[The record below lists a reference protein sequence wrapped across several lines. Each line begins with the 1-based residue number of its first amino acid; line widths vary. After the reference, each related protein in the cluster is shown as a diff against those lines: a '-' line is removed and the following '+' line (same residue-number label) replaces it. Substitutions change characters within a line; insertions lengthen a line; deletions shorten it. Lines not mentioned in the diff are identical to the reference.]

1 MGTKCAPSYAN
12 IFMGW
17 FEEKFIFLL
26 LTNLSDSYLR
36 FIDDIFLIWNGTK
49 TEFDN
54 FLKKINE
61 CHPSIKFEYEMSK
74 TEIHFLDTKVFKVN
88 NKLRTKL
95 YVKPTDRQSY
105 LHSKSEHPNSTRKSI
120 AYSQA
125 LRFNKICYNRS
136 DLHNNCTRLLNT
148 LTKRGYN
155 KTDTTTQINR
165 AITIPRNEL
174 LNKIK
179 TSNTERLPLTV
190 TYNRTLPDLKTIIDK
205 NWHILQIEP
214 KLKDIFAK
222 PPILAFKRNKNLR
235 DIIGGNKL
243 FDNKKNLNVKKFN
256 KGKCQP
262 CFTRSIN
269 LCCKQLKTCSTFQSA
284 FNKNTFL
291 IRHNVT
297 CKSSCAIYLMEC
309 CLCEKS
315 QYVGKSEYN
324 VNLRINTHRN
334 DVWRT
339 DGPPCDKHFQMP
351 GHNFNTHAKFTI
363 IEEVYNKSLSKLKT
377 RSLLEHREDFW
388 ILKLQTLS
396 PQGLNISL
404 NYPQDATGSIW

>member
-26 LTNLSDSYLR
+26 LTNLSDFHLR
-36 FIDDIFLIWNGTK
+36 FIDGIFLIWNGTK

-74 TEIHFLDTKVFKVN
+74 TEINFLDTTVFKVN
-88 NKLRTKL
+88 NKLQTKL
-95 YVKPTDRQSY
+95 YVKPT
-105 LHSKSEHPNSTRKSI
+105 KSEHPNSTKTSI

-125 LRFNKICYNRS
+125 LRSNKICYNRS
-136 DLHNNCTRLLNT
+136 DLHNSCKQLLNT
-148 LTKRGYN
+148 LTKKDYN

-205 NWHILQIEP
+205 NWHILKIEP
-214 KLKDIFAK
+214 KLKEIFAES
-222 PPILAFKRNKNLR
+222 PILAFKRNKNFR

-243 FDNKKNLNVKKFN
+243 FDHRKILNVKKFN
-256 KGKCQP
+256 KGKCKP

-269 LCCKQLKTCSTFQSA
+269 LCCKQLNPKQ
-284 FNKNTFL
+284 
-291 IRHNVT
+291 
-297 CKSSCAIYLMEC
+297 
-309 CLCEKS
+309 
-315 QYVGKSEYN
+315 KSEYS
-324 VNLRINTHRN
+324 VNSKINTHRN

-363 IEEVYNKSLSKLKT
+363 IEEVYSKSL
-377 RSLLEHREDFW
+377 
-388 ILKLQTLS
+388 
-396 PQGLNISL
+396 
-404 NYPQDATGSIW
+404 

>member
-1 MGTKCAPSYAN
+1 
-12 IFMGW
+12 MGW
-17 FEEKFIFLL
+17 FEEKFIFPL
-26 LTNLSDSYLR
+26 LTNLSDFYPR

-61 CHPSIKFEYEMSK
+61 CHPSIKFEYEKSK
-74 TEIHFLDTKVFKVN
+74 TEINFLDTTLFKVD

-105 LHSKSEHPNSTRKSI
+105 LHSKSEHPNSTKKGI
-120 AYSQA
+120 AYSQT
-125 LRFNKICYNRS
+125 LRFDKICYNRS
-136 DLHNNCTRLLNT
+136 DLHNNCKRLLNT
-148 LTKRGYN
+148 LTKTGYN

-190 TYNRTLPDLKTIIDK
+190 TYNRNLPDLKEIIDK

-214 KLKDIFAK
+214 KLKEIFAE
-222 PPILAFKRNKNLR
+222 PPILTFKRNKNLR
-235 DIIGGNKL
+235 DTIGGNKVL
-243 FDNKKNLNVKKFN
+243 DNKKVLNVKKFN

-284 FNKNTFL
+284 FNKNVFL
-291 IRHNVT
+291 IRHNVI
-297 CKSSCAIYLMEC
+297 CKSSCVIYLMEC

-315 QYVGKSEYN
+315 QYVGKSEYS
-324 VNLRINTHRN
+324 VDLRINTHRN

-363 IEEVYNKSLSKLKT
+363 MEEVYSKSLSKLKI

-404 NYPQDATGSIW
+404 NYH